1 MYCSRLSVLQ
11 ELLTEDKIIK
21 LNNYF
26 SSLIGSAYNNITVSK
41 VVKALEV
48 SPSVASKVL
57 TKCMK
62 EGILDV
68 SYAIRCPECNML
80 IKRVRT
86 PADIPE
92 GILECYGCNAEI
104 EVTPQDIEII
114 YSLVDSSVFIE
125 GQQINNMSSARTV
138 VQEDSMENVF
148 LAGGVN
154 DYLFHL
160 TDEQYQ
166 HLSDM
171 YARVKSRKG
180 TTKNVGDTL
189 EKLTEE
195 LFNMCPV
202 FRAAGIRT
210 ATNQI
215 DCCVRNK
222 MYVNFGI
229 LQTLGAH
236 FFIECK
242 NESKT
247 PSGGYLSKIHS
258 IITLTNSGSTGEGIK
273 FGIIISQKEGPRT
286 FKKLAVKY
294 YLAHKIVII
303 SICGNE
309 LKELFDTKENLLEL
323 IERKATEI
331 ILDATT
337 NLKKSGLYDA

>member
-26 SSLIGSAYNNITVSK
+26 SGLIGSACNNITVSK
-41 VVKALEV
+41 VAKAIDVL
-48 SPSVASKVL
+48 PGIASQVL

-62 EGILDV
+62 EGILNV
-68 SYAIRCPECNML
+68 SYAIRCPECSML
-80 IKRVRT
+80 IKRVET
-86 PADIPE
+86 TADIPE
-92 GILECYGCNAEI
+92 GVFECYGCNEEI

-114 YSLVDSSVFIE
+114 YSLVDSRVFIE
-125 GQQINNMSSARTV
+125 GQQVNNMSSARTV
-138 VQEDSMENVF
+138 VREDSMESVF

-154 DYLFHL
+154 EYLFHL

-189 EKLTEE
+189 ERLTEE
-195 LFNMCPV
+195 LFNMCPI
-202 FRAAGIRT
+202 FKAAGIRT
-210 ATNQI
+210 TTNQI

-229 LQTLGAH
+229 LQTLGSR

-242 NESKT
+242 NENET
-247 PSGGYLSKIHS
+247 PSGGYLSKLHS
-258 IITLTNSGSTGEGIK
+258 IISVTNSGPGGEGIK
-273 FGIIISQKEGPRT
+273 FGIIISKEKGPST
-286 FKKLAVKY
+286 FKELAVKY

-303 SICGNE
+303 SICGDE
-309 LKELFDTKENLLEL
+309 LKELFDTKGNLLEL
-323 IERKATEI
+323 IERKTAEI
-331 ILDATT
+331 TLDATT
-337 NLKKSGLYDA
+337 DLKKSGLYDA